1 MSPVDAAVEVARGLE
16 AQDGEYGDG
25 SVERRGA
32 VNASDQHS
40 VSLAVIPVGSTCVCL
55 SLSIIMYI
63 QLRTDQ
69 TLI

>member
-55 SLSIIMYI
+55 SLIMYI